1 MLEHISQKNT
11 NLLSSRVTGFRLLSR
26 HSFFMLQVN
35 VTLTFDLTIQ
45 VTKYKKVFI
54 YGSWSNKT
62 PIIVSLSMGL
72 RYLADK
78 DFCHLDLDF

>member
-1 MLEHISQKNT
+1 
-11 NLLSSRVTGFRLLSR
+11 
-26 HSFFMLQVN
+26 MLQVN